1 MFSDSII
8 NFRWNNMKIIF
19 TPKNFNKQRNPASKP
34 DNQQTKLNGLPNL
47 NCSYEFVCLCGWLPL
62 LFFLLTPETS
72 LPVFH
77 LFYLSRETI
86 AGARQSALVLMY
98 VYVYICITK
107 EMKTNKPSSDPLFE
121 HQESQA
127 SSKQHQTSTIL
138 CQFNLNLK
146 ICLTV
151 VCGGG
156 RIEYV
161 HFWDMQKCWNL
172 HNRVCRKIIFR

>member
-1 MFSDSII
+1 MNSS
-8 NFRWNNMKIIF
+8 
-19 TPKNFNKQRNPASKP
+19 
-34 DNQQTKLNGLPNL
+34 
-47 NCSYEFVCLCGWLPL
+47 VCLFVWLTAFA
-62 LFFLLTPETS
+62 FFLLTPETS

-161 HFWDMQKCWNL
+161 HF
-172 HNRVCRKIIFR
+172 